1 MIGLP
6 GERSAIWLAVTAML
20 LSSPFGATPFTSGSG
35 RLIIFC
41 TSSAACLWL
50 AAGRAPFRLRL
61 AMAALIGIAPTAVA
75 ILRASWWNVSLD
87 NLLTALLGAHGLLY
101 GAPLLWF
108 GFLGLI
114 GLRHEAPGLTR
125 LAVAAVLP
133 GTLGLLV
140 STDGLDARVRMMA
153 WAPFLLPGLA
163 HGFGKLRGFASR
175 RPERVLAAAGG
186 LLVLWNVLF
195 MEQYRRRLLP
205 SDDTVSFAHVTS
217 NSAGLLSRAVGT
229 PFAWPANWI
238 FAKRLQVPPDRW
250 DAIAGRRLFDTSAA
264 TATIE
269 LGDDASIFAPDTPLL
284 LEGFGERRTCEQGWC
299 RDLDGQGR
307 LLLPLEDGWR
317 GDLTLRLRARGRGA
331 LNLSLNET
339 STSVAELS
347 ETLSDVSLHVPG
359 RSVRA
364 GVNVLS
370 LSVVGGGR
378 ATIDRITLERGP
390 STSSAR

>member
-1 MIGLP
+1 MIGLSV
-6 GERSAIWLAVTAML
+6 ERSVVRLAAAALL
-20 LSSPFGATPFTSGSG
+20 LSIPLGATPGTSGSG
-35 RLIIFC
+35 LLLIFAA
-41 TSSAACLWL
+41 SSAAFLWL

-61 AMAALIGIAPTAVA
+61 AAAVLVGVAPTGLAL
-75 ILRASWWNVSLD
+75 LRASWWTVSLD
-87 NLLTALLGAHGLLY
+87 NLLTALFGAHGLLY
-101 GAPLLWF
+101 GAPLLWC

-125 LAVAAVLP
+125 LALAAVLP

-140 STDGLDARVRMMA
+140 STDGLDARVRMMT

-163 HGFGKLRGFASR
+163 HCFGKMRAFAAR
-175 RPERVLAAAGG
+175 RPERVLAAGGG
-186 LLVLWNVLF
+186 LLVLWNALF

-205 SDDTVSFAHVTS
+205 SDDTVSFAQVTS

-238 FAKRLQVPPDRW
+238 FAKRLEAPLERW
-250 DAIAGRRLFDTSAA
+250 DAIADRRLLDAAAA

-269 LGDDASIFAPDTPLL
+269 LGDDASIFAPDVPLL
-284 LEGFGERRTCEQGWC
+284 LEGFGDRRTCEQGWC
-299 RDLDGQGR
+299 RDLDGRGR
-307 LLLPLEDGWR
+307 LLLPLEGGAR
-317 GDLTLRLRARGRGA
+317 GDLTLRLRARGQGA
-331 LNLSLNET
+331 LSLSLNET

-347 ETLSDVSLHVPG
+347 GALSDLSLRIPG

-370 LSVVGGGR
+370 LSVAEGGR
-378 ATIDRITLERGP
+378 ATIDRITLERVP